1 MFWNVAIPVIT
12 LVVGLIGGFF
22 IGVVY
27 LRKQITNMQNNPEL
41 MRKQLEG
48 MNPEMMQKMARQMGV
63 NLDRKQMQKAQKMMK
78 NNKFPR

>member
-1 MFWNVAIPVIT
+1 MAWNIIIPILT

-22 IGVVY
+22 IGVIY
-27 LRKQITNMQNNPEL
+27 LRKQITNMQNNPEM
-41 MRKQLEG
+41 MRKQLES

>member
-12 LVVGLIGGFF
+12 LIVGLIGGFF
-22 IGVVY
+22 IGVIY

>member
-1 MFWNVAIPVIT
+1 MWNVIIPILT

-22 IGVVY
+22 IGVIY
-27 LRKQITNMQNNPEL
+27 LRKQITNMQNNPEM

-48 MNPEMMQKMARQMGV
+48 MNPEMMQKMARQMGI